1 MIVRE
6 RQTVWARLPPP
17 TAHERRAARHDRE
30 GAPWAPDEEHVVT
43 FKNRRPR
50 IAALSTAALVAV
62 VALVAAGCGG
72 SAVTPATPT
81 PTPSQSSL
89 AARLLALKDYLGQV
103 KPVAD
108 QIGSTVASLPGAV
121 KSMSAKPGATWTAAA
136 TALDAAATQLGAEAA
151 SLSAIAPPAALQ
163 PTQDAAVKAIQSVQ
177 TGVSDTAAFLNKKV
191 ATAGTTKAS
200 IEAKLAAAQA
210 QLSAAAL
217 KLTSAIQGLILS
229 PDSTPAP

>member
-1 MIVRE
+1 M
-6 RQTVWARLPPP
+6 WARLPPP

-89 AARLLALKDYLGQV
+89 AARVLALKDYLGQV
-103 KPVAD
+103 KPVTD

-121 KSMSAKPGATWTAAA
+121 KSISAKPGATFMCQRYLPGGCAAQPG
-136 TALDAAATQLGAEAA
+136 AARPGAGRRPTVA
-151 SLSAIAPPAALQ
+151 APPCAAL
-163 PTQDAAVKAIQSVQ
+163 A
-177 TGVSDTAAFLNKKV
+177 
-191 ATAGTTKAS
+191 
-200 IEAKLAAAQA
+200 
-210 QLSAAAL
+210 LS
-217 KLTSAIQGLILS
+217 
-229 PDSTPAP
+229 